1 MKWMNHWKTITHHK
15 KLVMEYC
22 FRVGLYYQGITHDLS
37 KFSPVEFLA
46 GVRYFQGNR
55 SPNDAERKAKGYSAA
70 WLHHK
75 GRNKHHLEYWIDYAA
90 SETSKTGHSGMEG
103 MKMPIKYVVEMFV
116 DRIGASKNYQGEN
129 YTDASPLIYYER
141 GLGNYLIHPD
151 TQALL
156 EFLLEMLAK
165 RGENPTFS
173 YIRRKVLTEKIPYNK
188 KTLDRWKERL

>member
-46 GVRYFQGNR
+46 GVRYFQGNC

-75 GRNKHHLEYWIDYAA
+75 GRNKHHLEYWIDYSA
-90 SETSKTGHSGMEG
+90 EGDRHLTGIR
-103 MKMPIKYVVEMFV
+103 MPERYVVEMV
-116 DRIGASKNYQGEN
+116 CDRIAASKTYRKEL
-129 YTDASPLIYYER
+129 YTDSDPYNYYEYSR
-141 GLGNYLIHPD
+141 AAYLMHPES
-151 TQALL
+151 QALL
-156 EFLLEMLAK
+156 EQLLILLKEEGEEAMFGYIK
-165 RGENPTFS
+165 REVL
-173 YIRRKVLTEKIPYNK
+173 RK
-188 KTLDRWKERL
+188 RWKKSMKRH